1 VVFDCLARYLGSS
14 LNDHLLS
21 GPDLTNNL
29 SSPVCANFGLKHL
42 ANMFEQDYPL
52 ASPFLRQDYYV
63 ELQVVLCRITSQFLN
78 YKNYNNLLK

>member
-1 VVFDCLARYLGSS
+1 
-14 LNDHLLS
+14 
-21 GPDLTNNL
+21 
-29 SSPVCANFGLKHL
+29 
-42 ANMFEQDYPL
+42 MFEQDYPL